1 MNNISNIIVKYTI
14 NFLKSHFK
22 FKNIDERTQVELLKF
37 FYEKFNN
44 NFREILTKLNNN
56 TELVDEIHKIKK
68 TDYKTLVDLIYRLNK
83 EYQIKSY
90 IMYELLLIKQLTNI
104 NLKQLDEFYDEFE
117 KKDSNKYE
125 VIYTLEHFFTKF
137 AINLFVYNIFF
148 NKKFDLN
155 TNIKNI
161 ISLYNKYKYE
171 DVGID
176 FNNNTFNLIINI
188 QVNELIKSLSKDKK
202 SK

>member
-56 TELVDEIHKIKK
+56 TELVDEICKIKK

-161 ISLYNKYKYE
+161 ISSYNKYKYE

-176 FNNNTFNLIINI
+176 FDNNTFNLIINI